1 MGVCARLSNYDGK
14 KVVLLLT
21 CFFLSYRRP
30 NVAMLQANMALTMA
44 EIRPGVRHTALSN
57 VIMCSPHSLS
67 FSLLLPP
74 YLRLSTAPAAPW
86 GACGANRL
94 LLSTT
99 MKNLPDSLS
108 LYCRRGEID
117 SSPHV
122 GDLRRTREAEH
133 GLRASSAHAGAVQPP
148 QPCTATAG

>member
-99 MKNLPDSLS
+99 MKN
-108 LYCRRGEID
+108 
-117 SSPHV
+117 
-122 GDLRRTREAEH
+122 
-133 GLRASSAHAGAVQPP
+133 
-148 QPCTATAG
+148 

>member
-1 MGVCARLSNYDGK
+1 
-14 KVVLLLT
+14 
-21 CFFLSYRRP
+21 
-30 NVAMLQANMALTMA
+30 MLQANMALTMA

-99 MKNLPDSLS
+99 MENLPPYQGMANAEDADRVLQ
-108 LYCRRGEID
+108 
-117 SSPHV
+117 PHLGHV
-122 GDLRRTREAEH
+122 R
-133 GLRASSAHAGAVQPP
+133 P
-148 QPCTATAG
+148 

>member
-1 MGVCARLSNYDGK
+1 
-14 KVVLLLT
+14 
-21 CFFLSYRRP
+21 
-30 NVAMLQANMALTMA
+30 MLQANMALTMA

-99 MKNLPDSLS
+99 MENLP
-108 LYCRRGEID
+108 CRRPWRGREE
-117 SSPHV
+117 SVRV
-122 GDLRRTREAEH
+122 GTLAQ
-133 GLRASSAHAGAVQPP
+133 HA
-148 QPCTATAG
+148 